1 MKLNKFESQ
10 LKQITF
16 VSPMH
21 FDDQATNYHL
31 SLDKRGHHH
40 FVISATDGHDNYK
53 PLASISKFHQYRF
66 KINHEVNE
74 GFMTTAAYHAMM
86 KLIFKFAATPV
97 KERHDYTVA
106 KYEINVE
113 LKQAADQRQAN
124 IDDFNDFYQTND
136 ESDNNCC
143 HSYNDEDEDD
153 FDNYDDEDEDDE

>member
-10 LKQITF
+10 LNQITF

-21 FDDQATNYHL
+21 FADQTTNYRL
-31 SLDKRGHHH
+31 ALDKRGHHH
-40 FVISATDGHDNYK
+40 FVISATDGNGNYK

-113 LKQAADQRQAN
+113 LKQAANQRQAN
-124 IDDFNDFYQTND
+124 IDAFNDFYQTDD
-136 ESDNNCC
+136 ESDDDNCC
-143 HSYNDEDEDD
+143 YSCDDEDD
-153 FDNYDDEDEDDE
+153 FDDDEDDEDDE